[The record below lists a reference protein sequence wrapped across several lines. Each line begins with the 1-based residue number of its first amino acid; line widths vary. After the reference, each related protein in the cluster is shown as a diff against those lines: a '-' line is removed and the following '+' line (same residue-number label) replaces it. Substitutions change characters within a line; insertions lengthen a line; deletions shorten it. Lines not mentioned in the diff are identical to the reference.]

1 MGSKKQPAQPL
12 QRPITCE
19 DVAVHFTN
27 EEWACLTE
35 KQKILYRK
43 VQSETFKNLAFVGS
57 KKRKSQDPSSN
68 LEDEE
73 NNDKEKG
80 SLACTGM
87 FKGGP
92 LYFCLTCGRCYKKY
106 INLFNHQFKA
116 QKTTSHKAVGSK
128 PQHLKERTFSC
139 QLCNKIYRDPSGLS
153 RHRRTH
159 LGYRPSSCSVCGKRF
174 RDQSEVKRHMKVHEN
189 RKPVTGNQEHE
200 VKKVPLKTAGSQ
212 GPNVRHVKVIQR
224 PVARAKASCN
234 RDSSL
239 NVRSSSIPVKC
250 SRKNIHCPYCLIHF
264 TKRTCF
270 LTHLKVHFT
279 NEPDQYLRHRESS
292 HSSVVVGSQKNT
304 HRKQD
309 IYCCPV
315 CDVCFKEKESLLDHM
330 CCKEPGRSIKC
341 WEILG
346 HLLSFL
352 DPFEARKYFKSKG
365 VLKGRKEEK
374 MKSKKTR

>member
-1 MGSKKQPAQPL
+1 MKG
-12 QRPITCE
+12 
-19 DVAVHFTN
+19 N
-27 EEWACLTE
+27 
-35 KQKILYRK
+35 
-43 VQSETFKNLAFVGS
+43 
-57 KKRKSQDPSSN
+57 KKRKSQEPSSN

-128 PQHLKERTFSC
+128 PQHRKERTFSC

-200 VKKVPLKTAGSQ
+200 VISPPGSCSVCGKRFRDQSEVKRHMKVHENRKPVTGNQEHEVKKVPLTTPGSQ
-212 GPNVRHVKVIQR
+212 GPNLRHVKVIQG
-224 PVARAKASCN
+224 PVVRAKASCS
-234 RDSSL
+234 RASSM
-239 NVRSSSIPVKC
+239 NVRSSSIPVRC
-250 SRKNIHCPYCLIHF
+250 SSNLHCLFCSIRF

-270 LTHLKVHFT
+270 LTYRKLHFT
-279 NEPDQYLRHRESS
+279 NEPDQYLGGGEPSY
-292 HSSVVVGSQKNT
+292 SSVVVGSQENT

-315 CDVCFKEKESLLDHM
+315 CDVCFREKESLLHH
-330 CCKEPGRSIKC
+330 
-341 WEILG
+341 W
-346 HLLSFL
+346 
-352 DPFEARKYFKSKG
+352 
-365 VLKGRKEEK
+365 
-374 MKSKKTR
+374 